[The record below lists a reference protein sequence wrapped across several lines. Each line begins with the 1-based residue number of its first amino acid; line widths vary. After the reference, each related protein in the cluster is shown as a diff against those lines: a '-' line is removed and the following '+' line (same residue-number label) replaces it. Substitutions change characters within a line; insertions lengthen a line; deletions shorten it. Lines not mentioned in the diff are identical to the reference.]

1 MTSVHTQDSLKPS
14 SRSANGAEHAP
25 GPRGEGLHGS
35 HLGKNMASTAL
46 AEGIGTFI
54 LVLAI
59 TATAVPAALD
69 RPIAGSAFDSLAVVL
84 ANGLTLAALVTAL
97 GQVSGGHF
105 NPAVTIGLAV
115 TRKFPLEYVVPYL
128 VAQLLGGVLAALAT
142 WSLYGTPGRSTAS
155 LGATHVGSGVSVGTA
170 FLVEALGTFVLVF
183 VVIAVATDDR
193 VPVGP
198 RSIAIGFAL
207 AAAVLIAGPLTGA
220 GLNPAR
226 ALGPM
231 IVAGTLDHWW
241 LFALAPLVGG
251 VLAALLYDR
260 VIRRATSPA

>member
-1 MTSVHTQDSLKPS
+1 MTSVHSQDSLKPS
-14 SRSANGAEHAP
+14 SPPDDRPERVP
-25 GPRGEGLHGS
+25 RPRGEGLHGS
-35 HLGKNMASTAL
+35 HLGQNMASTAL

-59 TATAVPAALD
+59 TATAVPAALG
-69 RPIAGSAFDSLAVVL
+69 RPIAGGAFDSLAVVL

-97 GQVSGGHF
+97 GQISGGHF

-115 TRKFPLEYVVPYL
+115 TRKFPFTYVVPYL
-128 VAQLLGGVLAALAT
+128 VAQLLGGILAALVT
-142 WSLYGTPGRSTAS
+142 WSLYGTPGREKAS
-155 LGATHVGSGVSVGTA
+155 LGATQIGPGVGVGTGL
-170 FLVEALGTFVLVF
+170 LVETLGTFVLVF

-231 IVAGTLDHWW
+231 IVAGKLDHWW
-241 LFALAPLVGG
+241 LFLLAPLVGG

-260 VIRRATSPA
+260 VIRRASAPA